1 MLLVSVLAAML
12 LSPEK
17 YDPLAD
23 DGDEQS
29 KPVKAST
36 PSSPPPKPK
45 PKAEQA
51 GAEAGARAKPEPK
64 PAPAAKKVRVAVLSG
79 VPQPGAAAKE
89 AKRLKG
95 KGFPIRRR
103 GQRARSA
110 PSGQPCLYARG
121 QQAAARDLA
130 EAAGIASVKALD
142 AQTAE
147 PARGAKLVV
156 VVGAA
161 R

>member
-1 MLLVSVLAAML
+1 MVSVLAAVL

-45 PKAEQA
+45 PKP
-51 GAEAGARAKPEPK
+51 EAKPEAKPQPEAKPEPK
-64 PAPAAKKVRVAVLSG
+64 PAPAAKKVRLAVLSG

-95 KGFPIRRR
+95 KGFPVRTV
-103 GQRARSA
+103 GNAPGGAERSA
-110 PSGQPCLYARG
+110 VFYARG